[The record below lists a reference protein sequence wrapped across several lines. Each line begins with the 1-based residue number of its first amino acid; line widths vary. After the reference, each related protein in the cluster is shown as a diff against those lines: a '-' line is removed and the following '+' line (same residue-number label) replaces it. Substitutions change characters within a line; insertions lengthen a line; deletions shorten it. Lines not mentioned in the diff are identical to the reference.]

1 MAPPA
6 DWPAIEE
13 PELVRRLGLG
23 DAAFLE
29 VYCGFLREVGA
40 RTFSDADWELALG
53 YPWARPAGS
62 FVLDGGTHVPLEA
75 PALADVDGRAP
86 LLAIGSNGA
95 PATLVRKLAHLPAAD
110 RRLPVEAGW
119 LDGFDVVAAGFPT
132 VYGSFAAT
140 LAASRR
146 TALRASVLWVTPAQL
161 TALAWT
167 ETSYRLGRLDDV
179 RFRPDVPHARAPRSL
194 LAFVSRWG
202 ALTVDGAPCA
212 LAGLEAEGRPG
223 PAWSQEA
230 LLDHAAGV
238 VLGPGA
244 GGRELAAAIF
254 TDLLGTAAA
263 VRTALG
269 PFAAPFAH
277 PAWTNY
283 PG

>member
-13 PELVRRLGLG
+13 PELVRRLGLD
-23 DAAFLE
+23 DAAFLQA
-29 VYCGFLREVGA
+29 YCGFLREVGA
-40 RTFSDADWELALG
+40 RPFSEADWDLALG
-53 YPWARPAGS
+53 YPWARPGGS
-62 FVLDGGTHVPLEA
+62 FALDGDSHVPLQA

-95 PATLVRKLAHLPAAD
+95 PATLTRKLAHLPPAE

-119 LDGFDVVAAGFPT
+119 LDGLDVVAAGFPT

-140 LAASRR
+140 LTASPG

-167 ETSYRLGRLDDV
+167 ETSYRLGRLEDV
-179 RFRPDVPHARAPRSL
+179 PFRPDVPHARAPGAL

-202 ALTVDGAPCA
+202 ALTVDGAPCP
-212 LAGLEAEGRPG
+212 LAGLEATGRARTP
-223 PAWSQEA
+223 WSQEA
-230 LLDHAAGV
+230 LLDHAASV
-238 VLGPGA
+238 VLGQGA
-244 GGRELAAAIF
+244 GGRDLVAGIF
-254 TDLLGTAAA
+254 TDLLTTAAA
-263 VRTALG
+263 VRAALG
-269 PFAAPFAH
+269 PSAAPFAH
-277 PAWTNY
+277 PAWTSY